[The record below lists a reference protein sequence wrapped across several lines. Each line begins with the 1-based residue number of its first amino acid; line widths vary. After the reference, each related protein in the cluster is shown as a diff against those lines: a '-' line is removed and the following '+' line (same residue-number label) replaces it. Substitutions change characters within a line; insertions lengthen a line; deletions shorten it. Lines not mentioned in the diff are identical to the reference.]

1 MFIHNLD
8 PVLFDFGF
16 LEIRWYSLAYIFGI
30 LFGWWFGKHLIK
42 IKFYNYQN
50 EKLLKDFDDLVTF
63 LIISII
69 LGGRLGYIIF
79 YNLEYYTNNPFE
91 IVKVWKGGMSFHG
104 ALIGIVIGTYLF
116 SVKKGIKLF
125 LLLDIIACVSPI
137 GIFFGRIANFIN
149 SELVGKVTNVKWS
162 VVFPIIDSMKRHPS
176 QIYEAILEGIVLFI
190 IMCVAVSKKN
200 YRIGTCSFLFLIS
213 YGVFR
218 VIAEIFREPDVQIGY
233 LFNFISMGTLL
244 STLMILTGLI
254 IYIYLKKN
262 EN

>member
-8 PVLFDFGF
+8 PVLFELGF

-30 LFGWWFGKHLIK
+30 LFGWWFGKYLIK
-42 IKFYNYQN
+42 VKFYDYQN
-50 EKLLKDFDDLVTF
+50 NKLLKDFDDLVTI

-69 LGGRLGYIIF
+69 LGGRIGYIVF

-91 IVKVWKGGMSFHG
+91 IVKVWEGGMSFHG

-125 LLLDIIACVSPI
+125 LLLDIIACASPI

-162 VVFPIIDSMKRHPS
+162 VVFPIIDLMKRHPS
-176 QIYEAILEGIVLFI
+176 QIYEAILEGVILFI
-190 IMCVAVSKKN
+190 IMCIVVSKKN
-200 YRIGTCSFLFLIS
+200 YKIGTCSILFLIS

-218 VIAEIFREPDVQIGY
+218 IISEIFREPDVQIGY
-233 LFNFISMGTLL
+233 LFNFISMGALL
-244 STLMILTGLI
+244 SVLMILTGTI
-254 IYIYLKKN
+254 IYFYLKRN
-262 EN
+262 EK

>member
-116 SVKKGIKLF
+116 SIKKGIKLF
-125 LLLDIIACVSPI
+125 LLFAIEKFKVVNKPSVDI
-137 GIFFGRIANFIN
+137 RI
-149 SELVGKVTNVKWS
+149 S
-162 VVFPIIDSMKRHPS
+162 
-176 QIYEAILEGIVLFI
+176 
-190 IMCVAVSKKN
+190 
-200 YRIGTCSFLFLIS
+200 
-213 YGVFR
+213 
-218 VIAEIFREPDVQIGY
+218 
-233 LFNFISMGTLL
+233 
-244 STLMILTGLI
+244 
-254 IYIYLKKN
+254 KN
-262 EN
+262 EKLRYMFFSRSIALTNEE